1 MYKYAIILYEKRI
14 NLPRDPLRIV
24 YLRANASSA
33 ANTRVLR
40 GLRKCLSVSGLH
52 FPAIRSA
59 SHGVAKWPI
68 SQSDMGHFVLQY
80 ALYRALIKPISGCN
94 KAHFA
99 KQYGFSCRPEGGKR
113 RGVKEYSGRNSPFRR
128 NLFSISRKNFVK
140 ILYCRN
146 CINIHLCG
154 DRPLSGMFRLTI

>member
-24 YLRANASSA
+24 YLQATASSV

-40 GLRKCLSVSGLH
+40 GLHKCLSVSGLH

-68 SQSDMGHFVLQY
+68 SHSDMGHFVLRY

-113 RGVKEYSGRNSPFRR
+113 RFVKEHSGRKSPFHR
-128 NLFSISRKNFVK
+128 NPFSISRKNFVK